1 MKSTI
6 KQWVRAKHP
15 IAGCF
20 ISIPHPASVEACAVS
35 GIDFICIDAEHSA
48 VGRETLENMIRAAEC
63 VQLPALVR
71 VPDAKSGWIGWA
83 LDSGADGIIVPRV
96 ETEEDAQLIVKA
108 AYYSPKGSRGVG
120 IARGS
125 SYGAALQSDTEHAHD
140 CTCVIVQIETLEGV
154 RNAQKIIN
162 VPGIDAVF
170 IGPFDLGLSLR
181 VVEEHERPTLESMIL
196 SIREICEASGINVGI
211 FIPTAGDVK
220 KFAEF
225 PMKIIGTDVMHLQ
238 QGLKSISAVLSIT
251 K

>member
-1 MKSTI
+1 MNSNL
-6 KQWVRAKHP
+6 KQRVQAKQP

-63 VQLPALVR
+63 AQLPSLVR

-96 ETEEDAQLIVKA
+96 ETEEDAQLIVNA
-108 AYYSPKGSRGVG
+108 AYYSPLGSRGVG

-125 SYGAALQSDTEHAHD
+125 SYGASLLSDTERAHD
-140 CTCVIVQIETLEGV
+140 RTCVIVQIETLEGV
-154 RNAQKIIN
+154 RNAQKIIS

-181 VVEEHERPTLESMIL
+181 VVPEHERPTLESTIL
-196 SIREICEASGINVGI
+196 SIRQICEASGVNVGI
-211 FIPTAGDVK
+211 FIPTAADVI

-225 PMKIIGTDVMHLQ
+225 PLKIIGTDVMHLQ
-238 QGLKSISAVLSIT
+238 QGLKSICVALSAVD
-251 K
+251 

>member
-108 AYYSPKGSRGVG
+108 AYYSPKGSRG
-120 IARGS
+120 
-125 SYGAALQSDTEHAHD
+125 
-140 CTCVIVQIETLEGV
+140 
-154 RNAQKIIN
+154 
-162 VPGIDAVF
+162 
-170 IGPFDLGLSLR
+170 LGLR
-181 VVEEHERPTLESMIL
+181 VVQAMAPRYSLILNMPMIAPALSCKLKPWRAYATLRKL
-196 SIREICEASGINVGI
+196 LTFQV
-211 FIPTAGDVK
+211 
-220 KFAEF
+220 
-225 PMKIIGTDVMHLQ
+225 
-238 QGLKSISAVLSIT
+238 
-251 K
+251 